1 MKRLFLL
8 IFAILAFGAA
18 IAFAVPL
25 TPGSGPFPGPIR
37 QTTTWHSTGGFQLS
51 STTIT
56 IGSSATWY
64 PIHNAT
70 DNLWVQID
78 GNGFTVA
85 NDNITALHKGDFHGH
100 LTIAVSGTSGDDIFV
115 RAFNVTDN
123 TATGNPI
130 GVTVTGAA
138 NFQNISLP
146 LYLNATAANK
156 VFRFD
161 IMNNTAGRN
170 VTVRSAVFQVFYL
183 HD

>member
-1 MKRLFLL
+1 MKKIFGFL
-8 IFAILAFGAA
+8 AILVTIAA
-18 IAFAVPL
+18 VAFAVPL
-25 TPGSGPFPGPIR
+25 TPGLGIAPGPVR
-37 QTTTWHSTGGFQLS
+37 QLTTWHSTGGFQLS

-56 IGSSATWY
+56 IGSSGVWY

-85 NDNITALHKGDFHGH
+85 NDNITATNKGDYHGH
-100 LTIAVSGTSGDDIFV
+100 LTIAISGQSGDDVFV

-123 TATGNPI
+123 AATGTPI
-130 GVTVTGAA
+130 DVTVTGAA

-146 LYLNATAANK
+146 LYLNATGANK
-156 VFRFD
+156 VFQFQ
-161 IMNNTAGRN
+161 IMNNTAARD
-170 VTVRSAVFQVFYL
+170 VTVRSAVYQLFYL